1 MVKKNTKK
9 ISINALEKVIKDRPI
24 EEIKHIVGE
33 DENAI
38 EIIVNPYISAPEYN
52 QLIIDIV
59 NGCIIDGEFYS
70 ALEDISIKSNVF
82 ETFTNIKTDNLS
94 VVYDFIR
101 HFPEEADG
109 IVKDILTVFPDFYN
123 DVYEA
128 IGFEKEKLLHKSDLK
143 PISDK
148 IVELLDKF
156 ASKFDGTT
164 PTDLQNFLQATM
176 KIAGK
181 NEGEIAK
188 SILDLQK
195 NNDLKI
201 LSNDIAK
208 KANK

>member
-1 MVKKNTKK
+1 MVKKKTKK

-24 EEIKHIVGE
+24 EVITHTIGE
-33 DENAI
+33 GKNAI

-52 QLIIDIV
+52 QLIVDIV
-59 NGCIIDGEFYS
+59 NGCVIDGGFYS
-70 ALEDISIKSNVF
+70 ALEDISIKSNIF
-82 ETFTNIKTDNLS
+82 ETFTNIKTDNLT
-94 VVYDFIR
+94 VIYDFIR
-101 HFPEEADG
+101 HYPEETES

-156 ASKFDGTT
+156 ASKFDVAT

-188 SILDLQK
+188 SILDFQK

-201 LSNDIAK
+201 L
-208 KANK
+208 NK